1 MSAQPPVVA
10 ATRPERVLLVALVL
24 LTAWRLLAL
33 ALEAPPL
40 QFDEA
45 QYWFWGQHLDW
56 GYYSKPPLIAWGIAA
71 STALFGDG
79 MLAVRLPTLL
89 CYPLA
94 SWLMFLAARRLFP
107 SDPDGPHD
115 PRLPL
120 IVALGYATLPTVSFY
135 SWGATTDGWLIL
147 CWALGTFAM
156 AEIVRRE
163 GDADRW
169 RDWLILGTAAGFGL
183 LAKYAMGVFVASA
196 AAYLLLHARARFTT
210 PRPYAAALLAALIA
224 APNVLWNARHD
235 FQTLRHTA
243 DISHLGGDLFHFGSL
258 AEFAASQF
266 AVFGPLTMAALLMVL
281 WDRVRRRETRG
292 DRGERVRASSRV
304 SERDAV
310 TPRSTGADTT
320 NDSITLL
327 LWLGLPMLAL
337 ILGQAFLARAFANW
351 AQAAYVPLATAVF
364 AWLVMRRRWTLLKA
378 SFAIHLAFAALVYHH
393 GQALRALE
401 VEPPRALDMTAR
413 LRVWPAAG
421 EQVARL
427 LQARPGAVLLSD
439 EREVLT
445 EMAYYAREARPM
457 LAAWNPSG
465 EISDHFRLKYELA
478 DAAAAGATR
487 FLVVSR
493 KLTQAELAPRFAS
506 VTALEPVR
514 VAIRSDKTVELR
526 VFEAER
532 FQGY

>member
-1 MSAQPPVVA
+1 MTAPPPA
-10 ATRPERVLLVALVL
+10 AAMRPERLLLAALVG
-24 LTAWRLLAL
+24 LTLWRLLAL

-71 STALFGDG
+71 STALFGDD

-94 SWLMFLAARRLFP
+94 SWFIFLAARRLFP
-107 SDPDGPHD
+107 SGQDGPHD

-120 IVALGYATLPTVSFY
+120 VVALGYATLPTVSFY
-135 SWGATTDGWLIL
+135 SWGATTDGWLVL
-147 CWALGTFAM
+147 CWAAGTYAM
-156 AEIVRRE
+156 AELR
-163 GDADRW
+163 DADRW
-169 RDWLILGTAAGFGL
+169 RDWIILGAAAGFGM
-183 LAKYAMGVFVASA
+183 LAKYAMAVFVVSA
-196 AAYLLLHARARFTT
+196 AAYLLLHARARLTT
-210 PRPYAAALLAALIA
+210 PRPYAAALLGALIVL
-224 APNVLWNARHD
+224 PNALWNARHD

-243 DISHLGGDLFHFGSL
+243 DIAHLGGDLFHFGSL

-266 AVFGPLTMAALLMVL
+266 AVFGPVTMAMLIALL
-281 WDRVRRRETRG
+281 WSRRRTPGG
-292 DRGERVRASSRV
+292 DPTS
-304 SERDAV
+304 
-310 TPRSTGADTT
+310 
-320 NDSITLL
+320 LL

-351 AQAAYVPLATAVF
+351 AQAAYVPLAIAVF
-364 AWLVMRRRWTLLKA
+364 AWLVMRQRWPLLKV
-378 SFAIHLAFAALVYHH
+378 SFAIHLAFAATVYHH
-393 GQALRALE
+393 GQVLRALE
-401 VEPPRALDMTAR
+401 VEPPRKLDMTAR
-413 LRVWPAAG
+413 MRAWPAAG

-445 EMAYYAREARPM
+445 EMAYYAREARPL
-457 LAAWNPSG
+457 LAAYNPSG

-478 DAAAAGATR
+478 DVAAAGATR

-493 KLTQAELAPRFAS
+493 KLTQAELAPRFAT

-514 VAIRSDKTVELR
+514 VAIRSDKTVELV

-532 FQGY
+532 FHGY

>member
-1 MSAQPPVVA
+1 MTEHPPA
-10 ATRPERVLLVALVL
+10 AAAMRPERVLLVALVL

-45 QYWFWGQHLDW
+45 QYWFWGKHLDW

-71 STALFGDG
+71 STGLFGDG

-89 CYPLA
+89 CYPVA
-94 SWLMFLAARRLFP
+94 SWLIFLAARRLFP
-107 SDPDGPHD
+107 SGQDGPYD

-156 AEIVRRE
+156 AELR
-163 GDADRW
+163 DADRW
-169 RDWLILGTAAGFGL
+169 RDWLILGVATGL
-183 LAKYAMGVFVASA
+183 GVLAKYAMLVFVVSV
-196 AAYLLLHARARFTT
+196 AAYLLLHARPRLMT
-210 PRPYAAALLAALIA
+210 PRPYVAAMIGVLIVL
-224 APNVLWNARHD
+224 PNALWNARHD

-258 AEFAASQF
+258 FEFAASQF
-266 AVFGPLTMAALLMVL
+266 AVFGPIAMAMLIALL
-281 WDRVRRRETRG
+281 WSRRKEPGG
-292 DRGERVRASSRV
+292 DATSM
-304 SERDAV
+304 
-310 TPRSTGADTT
+310 
-320 NDSITLL
+320 L

-351 AQAAYVPLATAVF
+351 AQAAYVPLAIAVF
-364 AWLVMRRRWTLLKA
+364 AWLAMHRRWTLLKA

-401 VEPPRALDMTAR
+401 VEPPRRLDLTAR
-413 LRVWPAAG
+413 LRVWPDAG
-421 EQVARL
+421 AQVAAL
-427 LQARPGAVLLSD
+427 LRDRPGAVLLSD

-445 EMAYYAREARPM
+445 ELAYYAREARPL
-457 LAAWNPSG
+457 LAAYNPSG

-478 DAAAAGATR
+478 DVAAAGATR

-493 KLTQAELAPRFAS
+493 KLTQAELAPRFAT

-514 VAIRSDKTVELR
+514 VAIRSDKTVELG

-532 FQGY
+532 FHGY